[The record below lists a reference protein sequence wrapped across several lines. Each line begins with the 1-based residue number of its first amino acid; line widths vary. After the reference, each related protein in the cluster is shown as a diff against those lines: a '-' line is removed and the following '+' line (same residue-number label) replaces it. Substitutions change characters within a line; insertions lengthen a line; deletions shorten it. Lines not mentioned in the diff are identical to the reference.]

1 MNKKSLLLIEI
12 IWIILGLTCMGIA
25 IREITMNGMRH
36 AWLFIV
42 MSAAAFLLARVRDS
56 QRKKL

>member
-12 IWIILGLTCMGIA
+12 VWIILGLVCLGIA
-25 IREITMNGMRH
+25 IREITTNGFRQ

-42 MSAAAFLLARVRDS
+42 MSAAAFVLARIRDS

>member
-1 MNKKSLLLIEI
+1 MIEI
-12 IWIILGLTCMGIA
+12 IWIILGLICMGIA
-25 IREITMNGMRH
+25 IREIAMNGMRH